1 MKFSVATN
9 FDAKLVRALS
19 AFPVAEMYGKL
30 ASDIV
35 GGGRSSYM
43 LAPINRFKFASHV
56 KDVRKQ
62 GMGFNY
68 LLNASCLDNIETTKD
83 GQKKIRKLLDWV
95 SEIECTAVTATNP
108 LIIRTIK
115 KCYPA
120 LRVRVSVF
128 AGVDHIR
135 KAKYWEDLGVDV
147 ICLDSLTVNRE
158 FETLKSIRKGVACE
172 LELLVN
178 NNCLQSCSLSPTHM
192 NLLCHSSQSGH
203 KEKGFVIDHCV
214 LECSKM
220 KLKDSVNF
228 IRSDWIRPEDLHY
241 YEEIG
246 YHNFKIVERNMPTSL
261 MIQRVQSYAQR
272 RFDGNLL
279 DLIQPYGHKIKSE
292 NRQQFN
298 AYQFFWRLGFLLRPF
313 KVRLGELKLL
323 KDLAEKRGMLGGFE
337 TENPIYID
345 NRKLDDFIERFK
357 MRSCR
362 DIDCDQCQYCHQ
374 VARKAV
380 SILPSY
386 KKECLDLY
394 QKIDQKLET
403 GEFWYKN

>member
-158 FETLKSIRKGVACE
+158 FETLKSIRKHPG
-172 LELLVN
+172 LVV
-178 NNCLQSCSLSPTHM
+178 CKHSLTAGI
-192 NLLCHSSQSGH
+192 SSN
-203 KEKGFVIDHCV
+203 ID
-214 LECSKM
+214 
-220 KLKDSVNF
+220 
-228 IRSDWIRPEDLHY
+228 
-241 YEEIG
+241 
-246 YHNFKIVERNMPTSL
+246 
-261 MIQRVQSYAQR
+261 A
-272 RFDGNLL
+272 
-279 DLIQPYGHKIKSE
+279 IK
-292 NRQQFN
+292 
-298 AYQFFWRLGFLLRPF
+298 
-313 KVRLGELKLL
+313 KLL
-323 KDLAEKRGMLGGFE
+323 
-337 TENPIYID
+337 
-345 NRKLDDFIERFK
+345 
-357 MRSCR
+357 
-362 DIDCDQCQYCHQ
+362 
-374 VARKAV
+374 
-380 SILPSY
+380 LPR
-386 KKECLDLY
+386 LY
-394 QKIDQKLET
+394 SNGRLSK
-403 GEFWYKN
+403 